1 MLALAEPPPPHTEP
15 QPEPEFGL
23 IAGLKQTPEWH
34 REQED
39 LERAWLNAYTR
50 WTLKYGTRPLRGRG
64 GPR

>member
-1 MLALAEPPPPHTEP
+1 MLALAEPPPPQTEP
-15 QPEPEFGL
+15 ETGL
-23 IAGLKQTPEWH
+23 IPGLKRSPEWH

-50 WTLKYGTRPLRGRG
+50 WTLKYGTRPLHGRG